1 MKTLDIILLVPL
13 LFGAYRGFSKG
24 LLLEIIGLIAF
35 VLAIIIG
42 IRFLNVGIE
51 FLISHFGQLNTY
63 LPYVAFLLLFIGTL
77 LLINLLGKGVK
88 KVLDMTLL
96 GKVDN
101 LAGAVVGIFKWAFL
115 LSLVLWV
122 SASVGILIPENLQ
135 ENTKIYPLIADFA
148 PLAVKKLEG
157 LLPYAKGLIEMVSNL
172 LNGAKA

>member
-1 MKTLDIILLVPL
+1 MKTLDIILMIPL

-51 FLISHFGQLNTY
+51 FLISQFGQLNTY
-63 LPYVAFLLLFIGTL
+63 LPYIAFLLLFIGTL
-77 LLINLLGKGVK
+77 LLINLLGRGIK

-101 LAGAVVGIFKWAFL
+101 LAGALVGVFKWAFL
-115 LSLVLWV
+115 ISLILWV
-122 SASVGILIPENLQ
+122 SASVGILIPKNLQ
-135 ENTKIYPLIADFA
+135 ENTIIYPFIADFA
-148 PLAVKKLEG
+148 PLTVKKLEG
-157 LLPYAKGLIEMVSNL
+157 LLPYAKGMIEMVSDL
-172 LNGAKA
+172 LGRAKP